1 MKTSYQEETKLVHA
15 AFLDALSGEFIAR
28 TGCGAYVFLN
38 PFDIHV
44 MFKDYLKHNTPIR
57 DYVRQSVKVYLSA

>member
-15 AFLDALSGEFIAR
+15 AFLDALSSEFISR

-38 PFDIHV
+38 PYDIHL
-44 MFKDYLKHNTPIR
+44 MFKDYLKHGMPIKE
-57 DYVRQSVKVYLSA
+57 YVRKSVKVYLSA